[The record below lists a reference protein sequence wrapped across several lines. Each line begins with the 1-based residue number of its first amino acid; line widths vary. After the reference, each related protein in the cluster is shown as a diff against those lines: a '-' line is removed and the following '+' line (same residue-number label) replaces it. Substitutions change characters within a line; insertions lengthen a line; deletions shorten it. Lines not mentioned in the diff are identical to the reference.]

1 LFKSIFQVIS
11 LSELDDLYNAILSQD
26 VEGAEAAAKACV
38 VAKVDPIKAMNTAS
52 EAIKK
57 IGDLFD
63 RAEIFLPE
71 VIVSA
76 EAMKKASAVLLKDIP
91 KERQQKKAKFVIG
104 TVEGDVHDIGKG
116 IVATLL
122 DAEGFDVIDLGRDVA
137 TSKFVE
143 VVRTH
148 SPSFV
153 GLSALMTVTAT
164 TQGAVIKA
172 LKEAGLRD
180 KVKVM
185 VGGGATTEFHA
196 EEIGADGW
204 GADALDAVAKA
215 KSFLKEED

>member
-1 LFKSIFQVIS
+1 
-11 LSELDDLYNAILSQD
+11 LDDLYKAILSQD
-26 VEGAEAAAKACV
+26 VEGAEIAAKACV
-38 VAKVDPIKAMNTAS
+38 AARIDPIQAMNTAS

-76 EAMKKASAVLLKDIP
+76 EAMKKASAVLLRDMP
-91 KERQQKKAKFVIG
+91 KEMQKKKAKFIIG

-116 IVATLL
+116 IVATML

-143 VVRTH
+143 AVRAHNPT
-148 SPSFV
+148 FV

-164 TQGAVIKA
+164 TQSAVIKA
-172 LKEAGLRD
+172 LKDAGLRD
-180 KVKVM
+180 TVKVM

-204 GADALDAVAKA
+204 GADALDAVTKA
-215 KSFLKEED
+215 KSFLKEEDKKT

>member
-1 LFKSIFQVIS
+1 
-11 LSELDDLYNAILSQD
+11 
-26 VEGAEAAAKACV
+26 
-38 VAKVDPIKAMNTAS
+38 MNTAS
-52 EAIKK
+52 EAIRK
-57 IGDLFD
+57 IGDRFD

-76 EAMKKASAVLLKDIP
+76 EAMKKASTVLLKDVP
-91 KERQQKKAKFVIG
+91 KERQKKRAKYVIG

-116 IVATLL
+116 IVATML
-122 DAEGFDVIDLGRDVA
+122 DAEGFDVIDLGRDVS

-143 VVRTH
+143 AVKVHRPT
-148 SPSFV
+148 FV

-172 LKEAGLRD
+172 LRDAGLRD
-180 KVKVM
+180 EVKVM

-215 KSFLKEED
+215 KSYLKKED